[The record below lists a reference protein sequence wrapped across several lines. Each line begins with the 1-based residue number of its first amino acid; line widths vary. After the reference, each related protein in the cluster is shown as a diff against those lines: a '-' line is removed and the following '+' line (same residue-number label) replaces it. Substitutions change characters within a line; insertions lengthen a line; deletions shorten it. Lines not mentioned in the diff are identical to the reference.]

1 MTIETKLA
9 KRRRWAKDD
18 RLANLEAVWRLAT
31 DAFDAAYECGFEE
44 SVYDPIARRIEDAEK
59 RVAVTQART
68 AEGIAVKLRI
78 ILRHEKNESD
88 RRHWFA
94 ILQSALAD
102 LEALTAAEKED
113 ER

>member
-1 MTIETKLA
+1 MTTDTKLA
-9 KRRRWAKDD
+9 RRPRSLRDE

-44 SVYDPIARRIEDAEK
+44 NVYDPIARRIEDAEK
-59 RVAVTQART
+59 RVAVTPAT
-68 AEGIAVKLRI
+68 TPEGVAVKLRI
-78 ILRHEKNESD
+78 ILRHEKNEAD

-102 LEALTAAEKED
+102 LEALIDKED
-113 ER
+113 NR

>member
-1 MTIETKLA
+1 MTTNTKLA
-9 KRRRWAKDD
+9 KRPHSITDD

-59 RVAVTQART
+59 RVAVTPARS
-68 AEGIAVKLRI
+68 AEGVAVKLRI

-102 LEALTAAEKED
+102 LEALKDKED
-113 ER
+113 DR

>member
-1 MTIETKLA
+1 MTTDYKFA
-9 KRRRWAKDD
+9 KRHRSSKDD

-31 DAFDAAYECGFEE
+31 DAFDAAYQCGFEE

-59 RVAVTQART
+59 RVAVTPART
-68 AEGIAVKLRI
+68 AEGVAVKLRI
-78 ILRHEKNESD
+78 ILRHEKNEGD
-88 RRHWFA
+88 RRQWFA

-102 LEALTAAEKED
+102 LENLATTEEE